1 MRTVYFRLLLLLLLP
16 CALWLPRGVGQ
27 ELPDLGDVSQATFS
41 LLEERRL
48 GENIMHEIRRDL
60 TYNDDPELAD
70 YINTLGYRLV
80 AASSDARQDF
90 EFFIM
95 RDATLNAFAMPGG
108 FIGVHTGLILAAQ
121 SESELAG
128 VLAHEVSHVTQRH
141 IARQISRQGQ
151 VSALSLAGLAL
162 ALLASRA
169 SSDLAQAAAFG
180 SQAGVIATQLNYTR
194 EFEREADR
202 IGFQTLQRANFNVQG
217 MAAFFE
223 RLQKRSR
230 LVENNAPAYLRT
242 HPLTGER
249 ISDMQN
255 RSKDEAYRQVP
266 DSIEFQL
273 VRAKLKAAQG
283 TPQESFVFFDE
294 SLKERKY
301 LSEAASRYGLVA
313 ALIRLKRYARA
324 TQELRLLRDIVRAS
338 PIVDALG
345 ARIQHEAGDY
355 GAAQQAYRDA
365 LKNYP
370 GNRTLVYGYADA
382 LLRGGKPDVALELI
396 ENRLQSEATDSRLYQ
411 LRAQCYA
418 ALSKPFL
425 QHRALAEYQ
434 YRLGNLRAAIE
445 QLLLAQATRDGD
457 FFQQSSVDARLRQLR
472 AMEKETR
479 RENSR

>member
-266 DSIEFQL
+266 DSLEFQL
-273 VRAKLKAAQG
+273 VRAKLRAEQGMAPDAVTYFEQALREKRFSSEYAA
-283 TPQESFVFFDE
+283 
-294 SLKERKY
+294 
-301 LSEAASRYGLVA
+301 
-313 ALIRLKRYARA
+313 
-324 TQELRLLRDIVRAS
+324 
-338 PIVDALG
+338 
-345 ARIQHEAGDY
+345 H
-355 GAAQQAYRDA
+355 
-365 LKNYP
+365 
-370 GNRTLVYGYADA
+370 YGYAVALARARNFRGAEREIAVLRNQGKLPPMVHALIARVKGDGGNPGAARETLRNA
-382 LLRGGKPDVALELI
+382 LLQYPDNRSLNYAYIEAQQGGGLHADAVAGITE
-396 ENRLQSEATDSRLYQ
+396 RLRSYPRDAKLFAMQAAS
-411 LRAQCYA
+411 YA
-418 ALSKPFL
+418 ALGKRLL
-425 QHRALAEYQ
+425 QHQAQAQLYVLQ
-434 YRLGNLRAAIE
+434 GSLPAAIE
-445 QLLLAQATRDGD
+445 QLQLAQKSGDGD
-457 FFQQSSVDARLRQLR
+457 FYQMSSVDARLRELR
-472 AMEKETR
+472 TQMQEDARKKP
-479 RENSR
+479 